1 MSSFT
6 WLEYVH
12 ILINIWKIPEDPF
25 NKLCRIDSI
34 TYSLDLNDMHVSLLW
49 FRLWTFIFLVGNG

>member
-25 NKLCRIDSI
+25 NKLCRINSI
-34 TYSLDLNDMHVSLLW
+34 TYSLDLNDMHVSLL
-49 FRLWTFIFLVGNG
+49 